1 MSRRLHGRLDGEQ
14 VLNARLRCVATI
26 LLLVPFVGHAQTPY
40 QRAERFADSVL
51 TRMTLEEKAGQL
63 AQYRGHSG
71 LTGPLVPEGGEADIR
86 AGRVGSFLSV
96 FGAAYTCGLQRI
108 AVNESRSHIPLLFA
122 SDVIH
127 GFRTMFPVPLASAA
141 SWDPALVQ
149 QAARVSAIEATASGL
164 HWTFAPMVDIARD
177 PRWGRVVEGAGE
189 DPYLGAAMAAAQ
201 VRGFQGQELSG
212 MIRGDGS
219 PADASR
225 LVPSDVMLAT
235 AKHFVAYGAAEGGRD
250 YNVAEV
256 SRPTLSDVYLPPF
269 HAAVVAGTW
278 SVMAAFNE
286 IAGVPMHANRAL
298 IHDLLRGQWKWKGLL
313 VSDYTGVMEL
323 IPHGVAADSAE
334 AARLALR
341 AGVDVDMVSGIYV
354 SELPRLVRDSVV
366 PLTDVDDAV
375 HRILRAKYALGLF
388 SDPYRFCDTTREKTQ
403 QLTPAH
409 RALSRQLA
417 RESAVLLKNAPVG
430 GSPVLPLSRSVGS
443 LVVIGA
449 LAADARS
456 MIGNWAAEGRASE
469 AITVLDG
476 IRRAAGTARVTYV
489 RGADVTSDTS
499 DIQHAVD
506 AARDADVVVIVA
518 GERENQSAEASSRAS
533 IELPGMQEELIRR
546 VSALAKPVVLVL
558 VNGRPL
564 AIPWEAEHIPAI
576 LETWYLG
583 SEMGN
588 AVADLLFGD
597 ASPSGKLPV
606 SVPRATGQVPIYYNH
621 RNTGRPPSESEKY
634 TSKYLDLPWTP
645 LYPFGHG
652 LSYTTYAYSNLRL
665 SASRMHPRDSI
676 VVSVDVANAGS
687 REGDEVVQLYIQDV
701 VASLTRPVKEL
712 RGFQRVTLASGSK
725 RTLSFV
731 LGARDLAF
739 TDHAGRLVIE
749 PGVFRVFVG
758 GSSESVLTG
767 RFVLS
772 SPQCMQWTI
781 PTATPRFAWDAK
793 GVSVPRTAAATCLEK
808 ARRPRH

>member
-1 MSRRLHGRLDGEQ
+1 MSTLMRHIGR
-14 VLNARLRCVATI
+14 A
-26 LLLVPFVGHAQTPY
+26 LLFLPMAAGAQTQY
-40 QRAERFADSVL
+40 QGAERFADSVL
-51 TRMTLEEKAGQL
+51 SHLTLEEKAGQL

-71 LTGPLVPEGGEADIR
+71 LTGPLVPEGGESDIR

-127 GFRTMFPVPLASAA
+127 GFRTMFPVPLASAS

-149 QAARVSAIEATASGL
+149 RSAHVAAVEATASGL

-201 VRGFQGQELSG
+201 VRGFQGEQLSG
-212 MIRGDGS
+212 MMRGDS
-219 PADASR
+219 APADTSR
-225 LVPSDVMLAT
+225 LVPSDVMLST

-269 HAAVVAGTW
+269 QAAVVAGTW

-323 IPHGVAADSAE
+323 IPHGVAADSAD

-354 SELPRLVRDSVV
+354 SELPRLVNEGVV
-366 PLTDVDDAV
+366 PLADVDDAV
-375 HRILRAKYALGLF
+375 RRVLRAKYALGLLT
-388 SDPYRFCDTTREKTQ
+388 DPYRFCDSTREKTE

-417 RESAVLLKNAPVG
+417 RESAVLLKNSSVG
-430 GSPVLPLSRSVGS
+430 GTPMLPLSRSIGN
-443 LVVIGA
+443 LAVIGA

-456 MIGNWAAEGRASE
+456 VIGNWAAEGRATE
-469 AITVLDG
+469 AVMVLDG
-476 IRRAAGTARVTYV
+476 IRRAAGSSTRVTYV

-499 DIQHAVD
+499 DLQHAVD
-506 AARDADVVVIVA
+506 AARDADAIVIVA
-518 GERENQSAEASSRAS
+518 GEREDQSAEASSRAS
-533 IELPGMQEELIRR
+533 IELPGMQEELIKR
-546 VSALAKPVVLVL
+546 VSTLGKPVVLVL

-564 AIPWEAEHIPAI
+564 AIPWEAEHVPAI

-597 ASPSGKLPV
+597 ANPSGKLPV
-606 SVPRATGQVPIYYNH
+606 SMPRATGQVPIYYNH
-621 RNTGRPPSESEKY
+621 RNTGRPPVESEKY

-645 LYPFGHG
+645 LYVFGHG
-652 LSYTTYAYSNLRL
+652 LSYTSFTYSNLRL
-665 SASRMHPRDSI
+665 SSAHVHPRDSVI
-676 VVSVDVANAGS
+676 VSVNVANTGS
-687 REGDEVVQLYIQDV
+687 REGSEVVQLYLQDV

-712 RGFQRVTLASGSK
+712 RGFDRITLAPGGK
-725 RTLSFV
+725 RTVSFV

-739 TDHAGRLVIE
+739 TDHAGHLVIE
-749 PGVFRVFVG
+749 PGAFRVFVG

-767 RFVLS
+767 GFQLT
-772 SPQCMQWTI
+772 SPRCAQWMI
-781 PTATPRFAWDAK
+781 PAATPRFAWDAK
-793 GVSVPRTAAATCLEK
+793 GVSVPRTAAPTCREK
-808 ARRPRH
+808 ARSVRLRH